1 MEMTET
7 KQTILIIEDEPMIC
21 RLMDRLLTKTGYEV
35 LTAETGTEGIGKFRE
50 RIEDISLVILDMSLP
65 KLNGAEVLKILRQ
78 EKPGSKV
85 LLSSGWVPAEVDAL
99 FADNRPDGFLPKPFQ
114 TTVLLQKVEELL
126 K

>member
-1 MEMTET
+1 MTET

>member
-1 MEMTET
+1 MMSGNE
-7 KQTILIIEDEPMIC
+7 KTILIVEDELMIS

-35 LTAETGTEGIGKFRE
+35 LTAATGTEGIEKFRE
-50 RIEDISLVILDMSLP
+50 RISDIELVILDMSLP
-65 KLNGAEVLKILRQ
+65 NMNGAEVLKILRA
-78 EKPGSKV
+78 EKPGIRV

-99 FADNRPDGFLPKPFQ
+99 FADNRPDGFLSKPFQ

>member
-1 MEMTET
+1 MTET

-35 LTAETGTEGIGKFRE
+35 LTAATGTEGIGKFRE

>member
-1 MEMTET
+1 MTET

-50 RIEDISLVILDMSLP
+50 HIEDISLVILDMSLP

>member
-1 MEMTET
+1 MMSENE
-7 KQTILIIEDEPMIC
+7 KTILIVEDELMIS

-35 LTAETGTEGIGKFRE
+35 LTAATGTEGIEKFRK
-50 RIEDISLVILDMSLP
+50 RIGDIELVILDMSLP
-65 KLNGAEVLKILRQ
+65 NMNGAEVLKILRA
-78 EKPGSKV
+78 EKPGIRV

-114 TTVLLQKVEELL
+114 TTLLLQKVEELL

>member
-1 MEMTET
+1 MTET

-35 LTAETGTEGIGKFRE
+35 LTAATGTEGIGKFRE
-50 RIEDISLVILDMSLP
+50 HIEDISLVILDMSLP

-85 LLSSGWVPAEVDAL
+85 LLSSGWVPPEVDAL

>member
-1 MEMTET
+1 MMNEN
-7 KQTILIIEDEPMIC
+7 KKTILIVEDELMIS

-35 LTAETGTEGIGKFRE
+35 LTAATGTEGIEKFRE
-50 RIEDISLVILDMSLP
+50 RISDIELVILDMSLP
-65 KLNGAEVLKILRQ
+65 NMNGAEVLKILRA
-78 EKPGSKV
+78 EKPGIRV

-99 FADNRPDGFLPKPFQ
+99 FVDNRPDGFLSKPFQ

>member
-1 MEMTET
+1 MTET

-50 RIEDISLVILDMSLP
+50 HIEDISLVILDMSLP

-85 LLSSGWVPAEVDAL
+85 LLSSGWVPPEVDAL

>member
-35 LTAETGTEGIGKFRE
+35 LTAATGTEGIGKFRE
-50 RIEDISLVILDMSLP
+50 HIEDISLVILDMSLP

>member
-35 LTAETGTEGIGKFRE
+35 LTAATGTEGIGKFRE